1 MLRYLI
7 SEAGFIP
14 QQRDILYKHVNR
26 EAPPSDPKEYPQ
38 ITQQEQEQQAGAG

>member
-14 QQRDILYKHVNR
+14 QQRDILYRHVNR
-26 EAPPSDPKEYPQ
+26 QESAKGDASQSNPP
-38 ITQQEQEQQAGAG
+38 QELTALIAD